1 VKPESLRSE
10 FILTGGATLLSVYL
24 LVVSVQRRSRTSCF
38 FHGRIM
44 RTCNVHPFAVPDQL
58 KAAGTAAVAITIL
71 IGLAFVVG
79 IIVVQ
84 VTFFFPTEGL
94 IHVRRR
100 KRLCELRSLD
110 HKLRQQ
116 YEPSS
121 AGHLVVLTKVF
132 STPEPASQHGS
143 FREFINFYVWKLF
156 KHTDSLTTDESLVL
170 NIGRQLAPDT
180 VIREYEY
187 RRSNRQIFVGILPA
201 FVITIIAS
209 IVNPWSSREVVQVTW
224 TWVIIIIGTGM
235 IYALFASAN
244 YQERVAQAQ
253 LLDTAFSTLWSQCGD
268 GVTTKDQVADGQTR
282 TAVTTVPE
290 PLRRYGMRKRK
301 DAVCASK

>member
-1 VKPESLRSE
+1 M
-10 FILTGGATLLSVYL
+10 G
-24 LVVSVQRRSRTSCF
+24 
-38 FHGRIM
+38 
-44 RTCNVHPFAVPDQL
+44 TCNVHPFAVPDQL

-121 AGHLVVLTKVF
+121 ADHLVVLTKVF
-132 STPEPASQHGS
+132 SAPEPASRHGS
-143 FREFINFYVWKLF
+143 FREFINFYVSKLS

-201 FVITIIAS
+201 FVITTIAS

-224 TWVIIIIGTGM
+224 TWIIIIIIGAGM

-244 YQERVAQAQ
+244 YQERVAKAQ
-253 LLDTAFSTLWSQCGD
+253 LLDTAFSTLWSQCRD
-268 GVTTKDQVADGQTR
+268 GVTAEDQVADGQTR

-290 PLRRYGMRKRK
+290 QLQRYGTRKRR
-301 DAVCASK
+301 DAVHLQIMAEVKRETRGGIS